1 MILASTQRLNRYAY
15 APDPVEWITMSKE
28 HSKKE
33 LEIMLQ
39 SDRSDVVIDALLY
52 LCFNINDPEWIQ
64 LQCIQAIEGAGNDDI
79 KGLAITCIGHVA
91 RIHSEI
97 DRPLAIPILRNIL
110 TDDTLSGRAQDA
122 LDDIDMYVG

>member
-1 MILASTQRLNRYAY
+1 
-15 APDPVEWITMSKE
+15 MSKE

-33 LEIMLQ
+33 LEIMLR
-39 SDRSDVVIDALLY
+39 SNDSDVVIDALLY

-64 LQCIQAIEGAGNDDI
+64 AKCIEAIEGAGNDDI

-91 RIHSEI
+91 RIHSDI
-97 DRPLAIPILRNIL
+97 DRSLVVPILRSRL

-122 LDDIDMYVG
+122 LDDIDMYVK

>member
-1 MILASTQRLNRYAY
+1 
-15 APDPVEWITMSKE
+15 MSKE

-39 SDRSDVVIDALLY
+39 SDDGDVVIDALLY

-64 LQCIQAIEGAGNDDI
+64 VKCIQAIEGAGNDDI

-97 DRPLAIPILRNIL
+97 DRSLVIPILRSRL
-110 TDDTLSGRAQDA
+110 TVDTLSGRAQDA
-122 LDDIDMYVG
+122 LDDIDMYVK

>member
-1 MILASTQRLNRYAY
+1 
-15 APDPVEWITMSKE
+15 MSKE

-97 DRPLAIPILRNIL
+97 DRPLVIPILRSIL

-122 LDDIDMYVG
+122 LDDTDMYVG